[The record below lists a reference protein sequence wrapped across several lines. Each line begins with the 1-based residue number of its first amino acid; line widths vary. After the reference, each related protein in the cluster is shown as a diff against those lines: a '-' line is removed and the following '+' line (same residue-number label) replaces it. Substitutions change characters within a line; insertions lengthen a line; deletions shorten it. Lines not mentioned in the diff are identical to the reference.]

1 MYDRRLTKVSPH
13 AILKVLP
20 AKDKPTFVQ
29 SIGRPGQR
37 RAKMPDATI
46 YDVAKR
52 AGVSITTVSRV
63 LNAPDRVNIST
74 RSRVLDVIDE
84 LNFVP
89 KAEAAARARKG
100 TRRIGVLAPF
110 ITYPS
115 FVQRLRGVAT
125 LADSAYEL
133 VIYNVDSS
141 ARRDSYLATLPV
153 TRRLD
158 GLLVMALPFGET
170 AAQRLVSNAMDAVL
184 IECSHPAFSSV
195 EIDDEDGGR
204 MVAAYLVERGHRRC
218 AFVGDAVVPDFAI
231 HTSARRLDG
240 YKNELRA
247 AGLMLPPEY
256 IALGPNGLE
265 TARQLAHQ
273 LFDLPQP
280 PTAVFA
286 PSDTQAL
293 GILRAA
299 HERSLRV
306 PEDVAVIGFDD
317 VEIADYIGLTTV
329 RQPLEESGRVAV
341 ELLLA
346 RLADHRRPVQ
356 HVRLPLT
363 LIQRR
368 TA

>member
-1 MYDRRLTKVSPH
+1 
-13 AILKVLP
+13 
-20 AKDKPTFVQ
+20 
-29 SIGRPGQR
+29 
-37 RAKMPDATI
+37 
-46 YDVAKR
+46 
-52 AGVSITTVSRV
+52 VSISTVSRV
-63 LNAPDRVNIST
+63 LNAPDQVNIST

-115 FVQRLRGVAT
+115 FVQRLRGVAM

-133 VIYNVDSS
+133 VIYNVDSA

-158 GLLVMALPFGET
+158 GLLIMALPFGEV
-170 AAQRLVSNAMDAVL
+170 AAQRLLSNAMDTVL
-184 IECSHPAFSSV
+184 IECAHSAFSSV

-204 MVAAYLVERGHRRC
+204 MVASYLIERGHRRC
-218 AFVGDAVVPDFAI
+218 AFIGDSEVPDYAI
-231 HTSARRLDG
+231 HTSAQRLDG
-240 YKNELRA
+240 YQQALLA
-247 AGLMLPPEY
+247 AGLSLPPEY
-256 IALGPNGLE
+256 IALGPHGLE
-265 TARQLAHQ
+265 AARRLAHQ
-273 LFDLPQP
+273 LLDLPTP
-280 PTAVFA
+280 PTALFT

-293 GILRAA
+293 GVLRAA
-299 HERSLRV
+299 NERGLRV
-306 PEDVAVIGFDD
+306 PQDLAIIGFDD
-317 VEIADYIGLTTV
+317 VEIADYIGWTTV

-346 RLADHRRPVQ
+346 RLADPRRPVQ
-356 HVRLPLT
+356 QVRLPLT
-363 LIQRR
+363 LVKRA